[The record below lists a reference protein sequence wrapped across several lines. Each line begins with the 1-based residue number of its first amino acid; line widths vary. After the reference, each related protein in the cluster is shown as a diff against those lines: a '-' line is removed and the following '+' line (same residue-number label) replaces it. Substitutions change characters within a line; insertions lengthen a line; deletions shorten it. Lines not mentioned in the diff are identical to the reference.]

1 MPSKAKAV
9 KNVENAVSKKQTQT
23 LQSEEMTLLQENLTT
38 LTQAL
43 ATLST
48 TLEAHVQKTA
58 NIASHVIAIEEVLT
72 EIVSVTGVSLADVNS
87 RIRKRI
93 IKDSADDDAGAA
105 NLAIDCAAAIASRRL
120 RL

>member
-9 KNVENAVSKKQTQT
+9 KNVEQTAPQKQT
-23 LQSEEMTLLQENLTT
+23 LQSEDMILLQENLTT

-43 ATLST
+43 ATLSAT
-48 TLEAHVQKTA
+48 VEAHVQRTA
-58 NIASHVIAIEEVLT
+58 NIASHVVALEEMLA
-72 EIVSVTGVSLADVNS
+72 EIVSVTGVNLADVNS

-93 IKDSADDDAGAA
+93 ISGNIDTEATD
-105 NLAIDCAAAIASRRL
+105 LAIDCAATIATRRG

>member
-9 KNVENAVSKKQTQT
+9 KNVEQPAPKKEA
-23 LQSEEMTLLQENLTT
+23 LQSEDVILLQENLTA

-43 ATLST
+43 ATLSAT
-48 TLEAHVQKTA
+48 VEAHVQKTA
-58 NIASHVIAIEEVLT
+58 NIASHVIAVEEMLS
-72 EIVSVTGVSLADVNS
+72 EIISVTGVSLVDVNS

-93 IKDSADDDAGAA
+93 IKSDIDAGAA
-105 NLAIDCAAAIASRRL
+105 DLAIDCAATIATRRL